1 LNELLQHPESN
12 VLVVHG
18 NQDEFTSQARYKEW
32 ASELRGNVEVVEID
46 NAAHFWQGRSGQ
58 QLVAAVKKWLP

>member
-1 LNELLQHPESN
+1 LNELLQHPDSN

-32 ASELRGNVEVVEID
+32 ASELRGNVEVVEVD
-46 NAAHFWQGRSGQ
+46 NAAHFWQARSGQ